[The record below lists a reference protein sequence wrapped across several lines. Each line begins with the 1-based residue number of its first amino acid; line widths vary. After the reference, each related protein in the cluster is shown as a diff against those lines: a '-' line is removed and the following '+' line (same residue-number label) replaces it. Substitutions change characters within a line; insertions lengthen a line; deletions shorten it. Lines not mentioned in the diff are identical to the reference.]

1 MAKVVMTCG
10 KICSGKTTYAEKLR
24 VKYNAII
31 LSVDEIML
39 ALFDQ
44 NVGEKHDD
52 YVERTEK
59 YLFHKSLDIIEMG
72 VNVILDWGFWT
83 ESERNYAKKFYGSR
97 NIDYEF
103 HYIDVSDENW
113 QIRLDKRN
121 REITAGEVD
130 AYYVDDNLAAKFNSI
145 FERPKK
151 EEIDVWV
158 ED

>member
-44 NVGEKHDD
+44 NVGEKHDN

-59 YLFHKSLDIIEMG
+59 YLFNKSLDIINIG

-83 ESERNYAKKFYGSR
+83 ESERNYAKEFYGSQ

-113 QIRLDKRN
+113 RIRLDKRN
-121 REITAGEVD
+121 REIAEGEID

-145 FERPKK
+145 FECPKK